1 MAAITGTLVGN
12 SEFAGAHKI
21 ITVTAPI
28 GAASDTITL
37 TAAAHA
43 GVTSIVAI
51 LGVVITGGVDADFM
65 QVMATFSGLVITLVS
80 KQGDGAAAD
89 EFTGTTVSVSLL
101 IKTDA

>member
-12 SEFAGAHKI
+12 TEFAGDYKI

-37 TAAAHA
+37 TAAAHGGA
-43 GVTSIVAI
+43 TEIKAI

-89 EFTGTTVSVSLL
+89 EFTGTTVSISLL
-101 IKTDA
+101 VKVTA